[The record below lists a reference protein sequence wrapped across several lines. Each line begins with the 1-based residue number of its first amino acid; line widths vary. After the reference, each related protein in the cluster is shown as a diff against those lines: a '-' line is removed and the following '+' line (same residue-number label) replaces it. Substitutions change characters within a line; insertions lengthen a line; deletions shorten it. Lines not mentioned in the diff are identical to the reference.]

1 MARLSKVLKAEETES
16 NLNDE
21 EEEED
26 NHNEEEEASD
36 VPATAAAN
44 EDGIGNGSGG
54 GADIDMADIV
64 VIDEYDS
71 TKPEVKKSKEVS
83 KNIYNKMAHE
93 VLKFDSG

>member
-26 NHNEEEEASD
+26 AHNDEEEVID
-36 VPATAAAN
+36 VPATTAPN
-44 EDGIGNGSGG
+44 EDGINGSGG

-71 TKPEVKKSKEVS
+71 TKPEVKKSKEVIS
-83 KNIYNKMAHE
+83 NIYY
-93 VLKFDSG
+93 